1 MSSPQPAGPSAQSEG
16 AAGALHRFG
25 RYEVIRPLG
34 RGAMGVVYLAHDPQ
48 LERAVALKTVWWPD
62 HRGVDEG
69 ARGEL
74 RARFLREARA
84 AAQFVHPN
92 IVTVFD
98 VGEEAEVTF
107 IAMEYVAGRTLAA
120 LLAEEGPPG
129 SPRLVH
135 PAGDTPRRP
144 PQGACGSLE
153 ALVRAQ
159 WAARLAAQVADAL
172 AYAHAKGVVHR
183 DIKPANLLVAAD
195 GTVKVADFGIA
206 RVANSTLTLEATVLG
221 TPAYMA
227 PEQIAGQPVDARA
240 DLFALGVVL
249 FEMVAGRRPFEGSD
263 LTALAYQVV
272 HAPHP
277 PLASLRPGLPRAF
290 EQVCA
295 RALAKEP
302 AARYAT
308 AAEMAADLWALA
320 DGRALAE
327 VASGAT
333 LAGATRVDGRPQ
345 SAGTPGAGL
354 SPEERAAALA
364 AEAARTA
371 TRLGRDGGRLFERLL
386 AELAAGCA
394 VAVGLLGAVA
404 RRALAASR
412 AMPAG
417 RRALAVGGAGA
428 LLALWLV
435 LSVTLDPVRP
445 ARRLLAE
452 GKRGEAVSL
461 LLKLEASD
469 SDQVDARI
477 LLLEHADSC
486 AVRKRVARRLG
497 EIGDP
502 DALPALEAVRRR
514 GLLDNL
520 CMGGTLDQAIHRLRG
535 EESAGGSAPA
545 TTRRESGRLGDDRAG
560 GQPVGQDPAA
570 DVKRV
575 FEKIGEAFR

>member
-1 MSSPQPAGPSAQSEG
+1 MSSPQPAGPSARSEG
-16 AAGALHRFG
+16 AAGPRHQFG

-34 RGAMGVVYLAHDPQ
+34 RGATGVVYLARDPQ

-62 HRGVDEG
+62 HHGVDEE

-98 VGEEAEVTF
+98 VGEEADVTF

-120 LLAEEGPPG
+120 HLAEEGPPP
-129 SPRLVH
+129 PR
-135 PAGDTPRRP
+135 
-144 PQGACGSLE
+144 Q
-153 ALVRAQ
+153 
-159 WAARLAAQVADAL
+159 AARLAAAVADAL
-172 AYAHAKGVVHR
+172 AYAHATGVVHR

-206 RVANSTLTLEATVLG
+206 KVANSTLTQEAAVLG

-249 FEMVAGRRPFEGSD
+249 FEMLAGRRPFEGSD
-263 LTALAYQVV
+263 LTTLAYQVV
-272 HAPHP
+272 HVPHP
-277 PLASLRPGLPRAF
+277 PLASLRPGLPPAF
-290 EQVCA
+290 ERVCA

-302 AARYAT
+302 AARYGT
-308 AAEMAADLWALA
+308 AAEMAADLRALA
-320 DGRALAE
+320 DGQVLAE
-327 VASGAT
+327 VTAGAA
-333 LAGATRVDGRPQ
+333 LAGATRVDGRPRL
-345 SAGTPGAGL
+345 AGAPEGGL
-354 SPEERAAALA
+354 PPEERAAALA

-371 TRLGRDGGRLFERLL
+371 ARLGRDGGRLLERLL
-386 AELAAGCA
+386 AELAAGLA
-394 VAVGLLGAVA
+394 VAIEVLSAVA
-404 RRALAASR
+404 RRVSAAYR

-417 RRALAVGGAGA
+417 RRRLALVGAGT
-428 LLALWLV
+428 LLALGLV
-435 LSVTLDPVRP
+435 VSVARDPVRP
-445 ARRLLAE
+445 ARTLLAA

-469 SDQVDARI
+469 PDQVEARI

-497 EIGDP
+497 EIGEP
-502 DALPALEAVRRR
+502 EALPALEAARRR
-514 GLLDNL
+514 GLVDNL
-520 CMGGTLDQAIHRLRG
+520 CMGGTLDQAIRRIRG
-535 EESAGGSAPA
+535 EESAGGAAPA
-545 TTRRESGRLGDDRAG
+545 TVKRESGRRGNDRAG
-560 GQPVGQDPAA
+560 GPPVGQDPAA

-575 FEKIGEAFR
+575 FEKIGEVFK